1 MNQKLFML
9 TAIAAL
15 ALAACD
21 EDATEPIMETLDL
34 SFAGLESL
42 ANGYHYEGW
51 AIVGGSPVTT
61 GKFNVD
67 ANGALVTLG
76 GGAIAGGAF
85 ATGVDLESATAI
97 VITIEPA
104 GDTDAVPASTHILA
118 GAVSGGQATLTAG
131 DGSALGDDFLSA
143 TGSYI
148 LATPTNGADNDENS
162 GIWFLSLETG
172 APAAGL
178 SLPTLPDGWAYEGWA
193 VIGGTPVTTGRF
205 TSVDAVDLA
214 DPFSGTEGGPPFPGE
229 DFLVNAPSGMMFPT
243 DLAGATAVISIEP
256 DPDDAPGPFTLKP
269 LVGTIPADAT
279 DHVTYAMGNAAGFPT
294 GSASIR

>member
-9 TAIAAL
+9 TAVAAL

-21 EDATEPIMETLDL
+21 EDATEPILETLDL
-34 SFAGLESL
+34 SFAGLEAL

-76 GGAIAGGAF
+76 GGAIAGGTF
-85 ATGVDLESATAI
+85 ATGLDLESATAI
-97 VITIEPA
+97 IITIEPN
-104 GDTDAVPASTHILA
+104 GDTDAVPASTHIMA
-118 GAVSGGQATLTAG
+118 GAVSGGQATLTVG

-178 SLPTLPDGWAYEGWA
+178 SLPTLPAAWAYEGWA
-193 VIGGTPVTTGRF
+193 VIGGSPVSTGRF
-205 TSVDAVDLA
+205 TTVDAADLA

-256 DPDDAPGPFTLKP
+256 DPADAPGPFTLKP

-294 GSASIR
+294 GSAMIR